1 MKSVLERGSRLC
13 RGCNSTQLSSVL
25 NLGSH
30 PLPSEYF
37 ASKEMIA
44 NCFPLHLHICENCG
58 LGQIGEF
65 VPPERIFHEF
75 YPYISSVSS
84 TWVQHTKNYAEK
96 IRIDLNLDSNSLVI
110 EIASNDGGLLSEF
123 KKYGIKVL
131 GIEPAKNV
139 ATLSQQKNI
148 PTIIDFFGENMA
160 KDILE
165 KFGYPSLIIANNVFA
180 HVPDMQDFTKGLAI
194 LCNKETVITIEN
206 PSFLNLL
213 QNALFDTIYHEHYSY
228 LSTHSV
234 SAIAQKFGLNLIR
247 VEKLP
252 THGGSNRY
260 WIVRGKNLSYS
271 IQDELENEL
280 SNGLFN
286 SETWSS
292 FADRSQSAIV
302 GLRNWLIEKKNNG
315 ETIAGFGAAHKG
327 NSFLNAVGE
336 ESKYIDFVVD
346 GSTEKQGKYL
356 PGTQIPVY
364 APDTLKVSRP
374 ANILVLPWNIK
385 EELSISARSLSP
397 NSKIWVAQPYLHQVV
412 I

>member
-96 IRIDLNLDSNSLVI
+96 IRIDLNFDSNSLVI
-110 EIASNDGGLLSEF
+110 ELASNDGGLLSEF

>member
-1 MKSVLERGSRLC
+1 MKSVLERGSQLC
-13 RGCNSTQLSSVL
+13 RGCNSTPLSSVL
-25 NLGSH
+25 DLGSH

-37 ASKEMIA
+37 TSKDKVA
-44 NCFPLHLHICENCG
+44 NRFPLHLRICENCG

-65 VPPERIFHEF
+65 VPPERIFHES

-84 TWVQHTKNYAEK
+84 TWVQHTKYYAEK
-96 IRIDLNLDSNSLVI
+96 IIIDLSLDSNSLVV

-123 KKYGIKVL
+123 KKYGIQVL

-139 ATLSQQKNI
+139 ATLSQQKDI
-148 PTIIDFFGENMA
+148 PTLIDFFGKEMA
-160 KDILE
+160 KDIVE
-165 KFGYPSLIIANNVFA
+165 KFGHPRLIIANNVFA
-180 HVPDMQDFTKGLAI
+180 HVPDMQDFTQGLAI
-194 LCNKETVITIEN
+194 LCNEETVITIEN

-228 LSTHSV
+228 LSAHAV
-234 SAIAQKFGLNLIR
+234 SAIAQKFGLNLIK

-260 WIVRGKNLSYS
+260 WLMRDKDLSFS
-271 IQDELENEL
+271 VQDELEFEL

-286 SETWSS
+286 SATWSI
-292 FADRSQSAIV
+292 FANRSKAAIV
-302 GLRNWLIEKKNNG
+302 ELRNWLIERKNND
-315 ETIAGFGAAHKG
+315 ESVVGFGAAHKG

-364 APDTLKVSRP
+364 SPDTLKVAKP

-385 EELSISARSLSP
+385 EEISISAKLLSP
-397 NSKIWVAQPYLHQVV
+397 DSKIWVAQPYLHQ
-412 I
+412 II

>member
-1 MKSVLERGSRLC
+1 MKSVLERGSQLC

-25 NLGSH
+25 DLGSH

-37 ASKEMIA
+37 TSKEMVA

-65 VPPERIFHEF
+65 VPPERIFHES

-96 IRIDLNLDSNSLVI
+96 IIIDLSLDSNSLVI

-123 KKYGIKVL
+123 KKNAIKVL

-139 ATLSQQKNI
+139 ATLSQQKGI
-148 PTIIDFFGENMA
+148 PTIIDFFGEKMA
-160 KDILE
+160 KDIVE
-165 KFGYPSLIIANNVFA
+165 KFGYPRLIIANNVFA

-228 LSTHSV
+228 LSAHAV
-234 SAIAQKFGLNLIR
+234 SAIAQKFGLNLIK
-247 VEKLP
+247 VEKLS

-260 WIVRGKNLSYS
+260 WLMRDKDLSFS
-271 IQDELENEL
+271 IQDELEFEL

-292 FADRSQSAIV
+292 FANRSKGAIIE
-302 GLRNWLIEKKNNG
+302 LRNWLIEKKNNG
-315 ETIAGFGAAHKG
+315 EIVVGFGAAHKG

-364 APDTLKVSRP
+364 SPDTLKVARP

-385 EELSISARSLSP
+385 EELSISAKSLSP
-397 NSKIWVAQPYLHQVV
+397 DSKIWVAQPYLHQV
-412 I
+412 II

>member
-1 MKSVLERGSRLC
+1 M
-13 RGCNSTQLSSVL
+13 
-25 NLGSH
+25 
-30 PLPSEYF
+30 
-37 ASKEMIA
+37 
-44 NCFPLHLHICENCG
+44 
-58 LGQIGEF
+58 
-65 VPPERIFHEF
+65 
-75 YPYISSVSS
+75 
-84 TWVQHTKNYAEK
+84 
-96 IRIDLNLDSNSLVI
+96 
-110 EIASNDGGLLSEF
+110 
-123 KKYGIKVL
+123 
-131 GIEPAKNV
+131 
-139 ATLSQQKNI
+139 
-148 PTIIDFFGENMA
+148 
-160 KDILE
+160 
-165 KFGYPSLIIANNVFA
+165 
-180 HVPDMQDFTKGLAI
+180 
-194 LCNKETVITIEN
+194 
-206 PSFLNLL
+206 
-213 QNALFDTIYHEHYSY
+213 
-228 LSTHSV
+228 
-234 SAIAQKFGLNLIR
+234 
-247 VEKLP
+247 
-252 THGGSNRY
+252 
-260 WIVRGKNLSYS
+260 RGKNLSYS